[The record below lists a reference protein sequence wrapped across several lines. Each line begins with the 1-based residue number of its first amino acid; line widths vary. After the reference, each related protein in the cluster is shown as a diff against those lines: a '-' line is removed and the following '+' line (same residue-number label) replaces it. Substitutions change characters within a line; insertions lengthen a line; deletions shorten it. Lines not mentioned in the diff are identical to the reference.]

1 MDLGYTPE
9 QERFRA
15 EVRAW
20 LRDNVPKTPLPSAGT
35 REGFEAHRDWE
46 RSLHAAGYAGLQW
59 PESYGGRGADVVT
72 QSLFEEEY
80 FLAGGPERITSLGQ
94 RLMGPTLMVHGTEE
108 QKRRWIPGILSAD
121 EVWSQGFS
129 EPDAGSD
136 LAGLKT
142 RAVRDGD
149 HFVVNGQKI
158 WTSYGT
164 FADWMFALVRSDPDA
179 PRHAGITFIAIDM
192 RSEGVEV
199 SPLVQ
204 LDGHSGFAQVFF
216 TDVRVP
222 AGHVIGE
229 VDRGWEVAMTT
240 LGFERD
246 APSASPAIYLRYV
259 TDLLTD
265 ARARGFDKDAAIMD
279 RVAGLYADAR
289 AYQAHA
295 LRTLTRQ
302 ARGESI
308 GAEASMTKLLWS
320 EMGGRI
326 AEVTRAVLG
335 QHAETLPSDDPLAPR
350 KRWHSRYWFARAATI
365 YAGTSEI
372 QRNIVAER
380 VLGLP
385 KG

>member
-1 MDLGYTPE
+1 MDLRYSDA
-9 QERFRA
+9 QESFRA
-15 EVRAW
+15 DARAW
-20 LRDNVPKTPLPSAGT
+20 LRANVPNPPLQTPGT
-35 REGFEAHRDWE
+35 REGFEAHRGWE
-46 RSLHAAGYAGLQW
+46 RALHGAGYSGLQW
-59 PESYGGRGADVVT
+59 PEAYGGRGADVV
-72 QSLFEEEY
+72 SLAIFEEEY
-80 FLAGGPERITSLGQ
+80 FLAGGPERINALGQ

-108 QKRRWIPGILSAD
+108 QKHRWLRRILAAD
-121 EVWSQGFS
+121 DVWSQGFS

-149 HFVVNGQKI
+149 DFVINGQKI
-158 WTSYGT
+158 WTSYGA
-164 FADWMFALVRSDPDA
+164 FADWMFALVRTDPDA
-179 PRHAGITFIAIDM
+179 PRHAGITFLALDM

-204 LDGHSGFAQVFF
+204 LDGHVGFAQVFF

-222 AGHVIGE
+222 AAQVIGE
-229 VDRGWEVAMTT
+229 INRGWEVAMTT

-259 TDLLTD
+259 QDVLAA
-265 ARARGFDKDAAIMD
+265 ARARGLDADPRVMD
-279 RVAGLYADAR
+279 GIAGLYADAR

-308 GAEASMTKLLWS
+308 GPEASMTKLIWS
-320 EMGGRI
+320 EMGHRL
-326 AEVTRAVLG
+326 AEVSRDVYG
-335 QHAETLPSDDPLAPR
+335 PHAEVRDADDPLAP
-350 KRWHSRYWFARAATI
+350 KQRWHYRYWISRAATI

-372 QRNIVAER
+372 QRNIVSER